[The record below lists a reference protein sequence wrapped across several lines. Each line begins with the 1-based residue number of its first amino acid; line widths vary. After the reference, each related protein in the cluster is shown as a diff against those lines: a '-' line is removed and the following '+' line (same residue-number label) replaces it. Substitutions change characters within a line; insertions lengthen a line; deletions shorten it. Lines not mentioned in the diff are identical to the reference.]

1 MALDDSVRLQWNSG
15 EVRRKDRAAAWENML
30 EQSHLPWRLTNRPAD
45 GFDATI
51 AMRQFDGYR
60 LIRCACG
67 AARGRRSINEIAR
80 TEGRALS
87 LLHLR
92 HGKEALTIA
101 DNEITLQAGDLVLW
115 DSERPMTFDV
125 PGHLEK
131 LTLMFP
137 YAALTSIFPN
147 ATDYVG
153 RVIPSRR
160 GLSTLLTSYLNS
172 IEKEMWTMSAED
184 LTAAMKPTMDLLA
197 TVLTM
202 ESRLPRQSL
211 KTMTLHRI
219 QQYII
224 DHLSDPDLTPTNIA
238 ARNGI
243 TPRYLHLLFEEEGV
257 SVSQWIRERRLE
269 RCKDD
274 IARSLATGRSI
285 TAIAYD
291 WGFNH
296 PSHFSRAFKQRY
308 RMAPRSYLHS
318 LAKRAEKRVATDAQD
333 AHKER

>member
-1 MALDDSVRLQWNSG
+1 MQWHS
-15 EVRRKDRAAAWENML
+15 EDIRQAERAESWERML
-30 EQSHLPWRLTNRPAD
+30 NESHLPWRVTSHPDDSLNAS
-45 GFDATI
+45 I

-67 AARGRRSINEIAR
+67 SVRGRRSINEIAR
-80 TEGRALS
+80 TEGRAMS

-92 HGKEALTIA
+92 HGKEAITIA
-101 DNEITLQAGDLVLW
+101 DNEIALQAGDLVLW

-125 PGHLEK
+125 PARLEK

-147 ATDYVG
+147 AEDYVG

-160 GLSTLLTSYLNS
+160 GLSTLLTSYLSS
-172 IEKEMWTMSAED
+172 IEQEMWTMSSED

-211 KTMTLHRI
+211 RTITRTRI
-219 QQYII
+219 QQYIV
-224 DHLSDPDLTPTNIA
+224 DNLCDPALTPTRIA
-238 ARNGI
+238 ESNGI
-243 TPRYLHLLFEEEGV
+243 TPRYLHLLFEDVGV
-257 SVSQWIRERRLE
+257 SVSHWIRERRLE

-274 IARSLATGRSI
+274 IARSPATGRSI
-285 TAIAYD
+285 TEIAFD

-296 PSHFSRAFKQRY
+296 PSHFSRTFKQQFGV
-308 RMAPRSYLHS
+308 APRTYLQ
-318 LAKRAEKRVATDAQD
+318 RVIEENNQSVA
-333 AHKER
+333 

>member
-1 MALDDSVRLQWNSG
+1 MTLNDSVRLQWNSG
-15 EVRRKDRAAAWENML
+15 DVRRRDRAEAWEQML
-30 EQSHLPWRLTNRPAD
+30 DESHLPWRLTNRPAD

-60 LIRCACG
+60 LIRCACS
-67 AARGRRSINEIAR
+67 ATRGRRTLNEIAR

-101 DNEITLQAGDLVLW
+101 ENEITLQAGDLVLW
-115 DSERPMTFDV
+115 DSERSMTFDV

-137 YAALTSIFPN
+137 DAALTSIFPN
-147 ATDYVG
+147 AADYVG

-172 IEKEMWTMSAED
+172 IESEMWTMSAED

-202 ESRLPRQSL
+202 ESRLPKQSL

-219 QQYII
+219 QQYIV
-224 DHLSDPDLTPTNIA
+224 DHLSDPDLTPTRIA
-238 ARNGI
+238 ESNGI
-243 TPRYLHLLFEEEGV
+243 TPRYLHLLFEDGGV

-269 RCKDD
+269 RCKDE

-285 TAIAYD
+285 TEIAFD

-318 LAKRAEKRVATDAQD
+318 LSQRA
-333 AHKER
+333 KERDATAVPNARKAR